1 MALVKSVSAD
11 KKNNSL
17 ELNEFIK
24 MIARDI
30 KRDAT
35 GSRNELL
42 EAFRSFQTSILIIVN
57 NIVKNDFRSFDKD
70 EDGKLS
76 VDEMREIMVNLGE
89 GPISET
95 EFSVF
100 IKVNFVCIM
109 FLLPILS

>member
-35 GSRNELL
+35 GSRDELL
-42 EAFRSFQTSILIIVN
+42 EAFRSLQTVML
-57 NIVKNDFRSFDKD
+57 
-70 EDGKLS
+70 
-76 VDEMREIMVNLGE
+76 
-89 GPISET
+89 
-95 EFSVF
+95 
-100 IKVNFVCIM
+100 
-109 FLLPILS
+109 

>member
-35 GSRNELL
+35 GSRDELL
-42 EAFRSFQTSILIIVN
+42 EAFRSLETVIL
-57 NIVKNDFRSFDKD
+57 
-70 EDGKLS
+70 
-76 VDEMREIMVNLGE
+76 LGGGWCPRTGLRAAINE
-89 GPISET
+89 YICG
-95 EFSVF
+95 
-100 IKVNFVCIM
+100 
-109 FLLPILS
+109 